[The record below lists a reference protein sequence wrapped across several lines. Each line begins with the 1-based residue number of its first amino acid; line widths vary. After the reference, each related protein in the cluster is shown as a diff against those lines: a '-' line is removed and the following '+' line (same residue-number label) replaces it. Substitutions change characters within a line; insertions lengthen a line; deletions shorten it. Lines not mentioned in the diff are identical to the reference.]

1 MTFSISVPMACAVDW
16 NILNIKSPLLAHAV
30 EYLVYSWW
38 SCLGRLETFRSGDWL
53 ESEYVGGMAVRVTK
67 CPFVVWT
74 PLLHGVHH
82 TKSSC
87 CSLLHLWTEL
97 SVMLSTP

>member
-1 MTFSISVPMACAVDW
+1 M
-16 NILNIKSPLLAHAV
+16 
-30 EYLVYSWW
+30 
-38 SCLGRLETFRSGDWL
+38 
-53 ESEYVGGMAVRVTK
+53 GGMAVRVTK

-87 CSLLHLWTEL
+87 HSLLPPRTVL
-97 SVMLSTP
+97 SVNAAHSMIDSEHPEPKARINSFPLELLLVDIL

>member
-1 MTFSISVPMACAVDW
+1 MTFSISVPMGCAVDW
-16 NILNIKSPLLAHAV
+16 NILNIKSPSLAHAV

-38 SCLGRLETFRSGDWL
+38 SCLGRLETFGSGDWL